1 MHVPPEYK
9 VNVTMPVAVA
19 SSFPVTFA
27 VSVMESSVFIGAVA
41 MGEPFA
47 LTVVLVQLVG
57 AGQTLNGS
65 HGPVAAG

>member
-1 MHVPPEYK
+1 
-9 VNVTMPVAVA
+9 MPVAVA